1 MNDFITELI
10 NGLPFNAV
18 EDRSWFEI
26 VSILAPSVLFISV
39 LYGVSFLIKEK
50 DLKTTIYVLCVVLT
64 LFFLPYELFR
74 QASDISKADENVN
87 ITQNQLKELLTV
99 SDLNHLEPLV
109 DKGVASEML
118 TELIYDLS
126 DEQKQSLIFTGWL
139 MAENEIK
146 IKQSVDD
153 RHQSLGEEIQLN
165 LNNITKEIISSRVPT
180 EKISEDILARIDGD
194 VSQLIEQKMAVFNQ
208 EIDQS
213 LGNFREKINSF
224 VQNQLDEYEQVLVKI
239 TQQNSEELENYSDR
253 ARISFAT
260 QVNRSNR
267 ASLQKLEDTK
277 KSVDDIGTELA
288 SANLQNLTDD
298 VKNLSVLM
306 EETQKKNDILFK
318 YNECVRLVGLID
330 FSGKEE
336 QCRKEMNKSLEKL

>member
-10 NGLPFNAV
+10 NGLPFNVV

-39 LYGVSFLIKEK
+39 LYGASFLIREK
-50 DLKTTIYVLCVVLT
+50 NLKTTIYVLCVVLT

-74 QASDISKADENVN
+74 QASDISKADENIN
-87 ITQNQLKELLTV
+87 ITQNQLKELLV
-99 SDLNHLEPLV
+99 ASDLNHLEPLV
-109 DKGVASEML
+109 GKGVASDML
-118 TELIYDLS
+118 AELIDDLS
-126 DEQKQSLIFTGWL
+126 DEQKQSLILTGWL
-139 MAENEIK
+139 IAENETK
-146 IKQSVDD
+146 IKQY
-153 RHQSLGEEIQLN
+153 
-165 LNNITKEIISSRVPT
+165 LNNVTKEIISSRAPT
-180 EKISEDILARIDGD
+180 EKISEDILARIDDD

-213 LGNFREKINSF
+213 LGNFQEKINSF
-224 VQNQLDEYEQVLVKI
+224 VQSQLDEYEQVLVKI
-239 TQQNSEELENYSDR
+239 TQKNSEELENYSGR
-253 ARISFAT
+253 ARIAFAT
-260 QVNRSNR
+260 QVSRSNR

-288 SANLQNLTDD
+288 SANLKNLTDD
-298 VKNLSVLM
+298 VKKLSVLM
-306 EETQKKNDILFK
+306 EETQKKNDVLFK

-336 QCRKEMNKSLEKL
+336 QCRKEMNRSLENL

>member
-1 MNDFITELI
+1 MNDFLTELI

-39 LYGVSFLIKEK
+39 LFGISFFLREK
-50 DLKTTIYVLCVVLT
+50 YLKLTIVISCVVLA

-74 QASDISKADENVN
+74 QASEISKADENIN
-87 ITQNQLKELLTV
+87 ITQNQLKELLTA
-99 SDLNHLEPLV
+99 SDLDHLEPLV
-109 DKGVASEML
+109 DKGVASDILAEF
-118 TELIYDLS
+118 IHDLN

-139 MAENEIK
+139 IAENETK
-146 IKQSVDD
+146 IKQYVDG

-165 LNNITKEIISSRVPT
+165 LNKVTKEIISSRAPT
-180 EKISEDILARIDGD
+180 EKISEDILARIDDD
-194 VSQLIEQKMAVFNQ
+194 VSQLIEQKMIAFNQ

-213 LGNFREKINSF
+213 LGNFQEKINSF
-224 VQNQLDEYEQVLVKI
+224 VQRQLDEYEQVMVKI
-239 TQQNSEELENYSDR
+239 TQQNSKELENYSGR
-253 ARISFAT
+253 ARIAFAT

-288 SANLQNLTDD
+288 SANLINLTDD
-298 VKNLSVLM
+298 VKKLSVLM
-306 EETQKKNDILFK
+306 EETQKKNDVLFK
-318 YNECVRLVGLID
+318 YNECVRLVGFID

-336 QCRKEMNKSLEKL
+336 QCRKEMNRSLENS

>member
-1 MNDFITELI
+1 MNDFITGLI

-87 ITQNQLKELLTV
+87 ITQNQLKELLTA

-118 TELIYDLS
+118 AELIYDLS

-139 MAENEIK
+139 IAENEIK
-146 IKQSVDD
+146 IKQYVDD

-165 LNNITKEIISSRVPT
+165 LNKVTKEIISSRVPT

-194 VSQLIEQKMAVFNQ
+194 VSQKIEQKMAAFNQ

-224 VQNQLDEYEQVLVKI
+224 VQSQLDEYEQVLVKI

-288 SANLQNLTDD
+288 SANLQNLTND
-298 VKNLSVLM
+298 VKNLSVLI

-318 YNECVRLVGLID
+318 YNECVRLVGFID